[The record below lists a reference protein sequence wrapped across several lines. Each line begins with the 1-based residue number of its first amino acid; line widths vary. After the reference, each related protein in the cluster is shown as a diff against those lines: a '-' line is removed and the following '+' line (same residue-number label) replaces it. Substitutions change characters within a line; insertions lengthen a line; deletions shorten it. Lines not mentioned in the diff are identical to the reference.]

1 MKILLVNPPRT
12 YIKESMQVTS
22 SVPIGLL
29 YIAAVLDKKGYDVK
43 ILDTLAAA
51 GVIAKGDKRYWGLP
65 KKEIEKGIRGIN
77 PDIVGISI
85 QFTTQAENAIMVS
98 KLVKRINPKIR
109 VIVGGPDVTVRA
121 STLLRENKSID
132 ICVVGE
138 GEYVTLDLVNT
149 IAGKGRLRNVKGI
162 AFRDRGKIVFTGF
175 HEFIANLDELPL
187 PAYHLAPMNDYL
199 SSKYRKGGR
208 GDGKNLRE
216 ISIITSRG
224 CPFNCI
230 FCSIQLHM
238 GRRWRAHS
246 PEYVLQH
253 IELLVKKYGMQHI
266 HFEDDNM
273 TLDKKR
279 FEAILD
285 GIMKRGLN
293 FSWDTP
299 NGIRADTL
307 DDNIVAKMKNT
318 HCSSLMTGVESG
330 DQKVLDSIVGK
341 GLNLNDVVNAARL
354 CKKYNIPL
362 NGSYVIGF
370 PGETKQN
377 IMNTINFA
385 LMLKRRY
392 NMNGEFLIA
401 TPLYNTRLYDV
412 CRKEKLLTRDLTPD
426 DLSKCTQGKGII
438 KTKDF
443 TPEEISGLRIYA
455 TKKMA
460 EVKMT
465 AYLRNPLQ
473 TFNYILKNPERIL
486 PFIKKISTKLH

>member
-1 MKILLVNPPRT
+1 M
-12 YIKESMQVTS
+12 KESMQVTS
-22 SVPIGLL
+22 SIPIGLL
-29 YIAAVLDKKGYDVK
+29 YIAAVLDKGGYDVK
-43 ILDTLAAA
+43 ILDTLAVARVVA
-51 GVIAKGDKRYWGLP
+51 IGDNRYWGLS
-65 KKEIEKGIRGIN
+65 KKEIEEEIKKIN
-77 PDIVGISI
+77 PDVVGISI

-98 KLVKRINPKIR
+98 RIVKKINPKIG

-121 STLLRENKSID
+121 STLLRENNSID

-138 GEYVTLDLVNT
+138 GEYVTLDLANT
-149 IAGKGRLRNVKGI
+149 IAKKGSLRKVKGI
-162 AFRDRGKIVFTGF
+162 AFRDKGRIVFTGF
-175 HEFIANLDELPL
+175 HEFITDLDELPL

-199 SSKYRKGGR
+199 SGKYRKGGR

-216 ISIITSRG
+216 ISVITSRG

-230 FCSIQLHM
+230 FCSIHLHM

-246 PEYVLQH
+246 PEYVLRH
-253 IELLVKKYGMQHI
+253 IELLVKKYGVQHI

-279 FEAILD
+279 FEKILD
-285 GIMKRGLN
+285 GVIEKGLN

-307 DDNIVAKMKNT
+307 DDNIVAKMKKT
-318 HCSSLMTGVESG
+318 HCSSLMIGVESG
-330 DQKVLDSIVGK
+330 DQKILDNIVDK
-341 GLNLNDVVNAARL
+341 SLNLNSVVNAARL
-354 CKKYNIPL
+354 CRKYGIPL

-385 LMLKRRY
+385 LMLKREY

-412 CRKEKLLTRDLTPD
+412 CKKEKLLTRELMPD
-426 DLSKCTQGKGII
+426 DLSKCTQGRGII
-438 KTKDF
+438 KTKEF
-443 TPEEISGLRIYA
+443 TPEEISELRLYA

-465 AYLRNPLQ
+465 GYIRHPLQ
-473 TFNYILKNPERIL
+473 TLGYLIKNPERII
-486 PFIKKISTKLH
+486 PFFRKLGARLG